1 MGIVIDGIIVIIVLA
16 SIFMGYRKGLIA
28 LGINLVAS
36 IITIVAVMILYRP
49 VGAVIINKTEIDEKI
64 ESVIENNINEIV
76 ATEEMNDTLE
86 ALIHSGEEGVVTNAS
101 KAIAENIIY
110 GGAMLVLF
118 VAIRIIL
125 IFVTA
130 LGNFV
135 AKLPVLEQFNEIG
148 GIAYGLLR
156 GMLIVYALLMLVN
169 LIISVAPDNPLS
181 DLINT
186 SYIAQFMAKYNIL
199 SIFIKKS

>member
-16 SIFMGYRKGLIA
+16 STFMGYKKGLIA

-49 VGAVIINKTEIDEKI
+49 VGAVIINKTQIDEGI
-64 ESVIENNINEIV
+64 ESAIESNIDEIV
-76 ATEEMNDTLE
+76 ATGEMNDTLAE
-86 ALIHSGEEGVVTNAS
+86 LIHNGEKGVVTNAS
-101 KAIAENIIY
+101 KTIAENIIY
-110 GGAMLVLF
+110 VGTMLALF
-118 VAIRIIL
+118 IAIRVVL
-125 IFVTA
+125 IFVI
-130 LGNFV
+130 LLSNFV

-148 GIAYGLLR
+148 GIAYGFLR
-156 GMLIVYALLMLVN
+156 GMLIVYVLLMLVN
-169 LIISVAPDNPLS
+169 LIISAVPDNPLTE
-181 DLINT
+181 LINT